1 MPESDSKA
9 HQTSTRAQA
18 QSLANGQQAQAKHWY
33 DGMRLEGLLQ
43 DWNDD
48 KGYGFVVVD
57 GHSKQVFFHINDYIE
72 LNGRPKNGM
81 KMRFNAKQEG
91 GRWRAEAV
99 QCLSAPAAIPKNR
112 RHRGQLQGEPIKI
125 IVAVL
130 LALLFLAY
138 ISHYNKAVALW
149 MLVVSVVS
157 FVTYRTDKQA
167 ALKNT
172 WRVPENKL
180 HFLDLI
186 GGWPGGLIARQLW
199 RHKTTKTSFVVTF
212 WLTVIINIIAS
223 NWLMRYAANYLPM

>member
-1 MPESDSKA
+1 
-9 HQTSTRAQA
+9 
-18 QSLANGQQAQAKHWY
+18 
-33 DGMRLEGLLQ
+33 
-43 DWNDD
+43 
-48 KGYGFVVVD
+48 
-57 GHSKQVFFHINDYIE
+57 
-72 LNGRPKNGM
+72 
-81 KMRFNAKQEG
+81 
-91 GRWRAEAV
+91 
-99 QCLSAPAAIPKNR
+99 
-112 RHRGQLQGEPIKI
+112 
-125 IVAVL
+125 
-130 LALLFLAY
+130 
-138 ISHYNKAVALW
+138 